1 MNHLRSLLAFL
12 RWLLSCAS
20 LVAVGAIVA
29 CVMTS
34 PPAANSASSSSTAT
48 TGTQVAHTDDT
59 TAHVTTTEATEEDE
73 TAPTPV
79 PATPRDTRLD
89 VDSADP
95 VAVASAFITELS
107 TRWPEEPSDSW
118 YKRWSQWATPA
129 LASVWEDR
137 GADAYRD
144 ELDRR
149 HGWSIGTVVG
159 TANGTCTQTSCV
171 VYPVVD
177 QALVVD
183 GGTPVADTYA
193 TWRLTLVH
201 GPVGWRV
208 DSLDDGSPR

>member
-48 TGTQVAHTDDT
+48 TGAQVARTDDT

-73 TAPTPV
+73 TAPTRV
-79 PATPRDTRLD
+79 PATPGDNRRD

-118 YKRWSQWATPA
+118 YKRWYQWATPA

-159 TANGTCTQTSCV
+159 TATGTCTQASCV
-171 VYPVVD
+171 VYTVVG

-183 GGTPVADTYA
+183 SGTPVADTYA
-193 TWRLTLVH
+193 TWRLTLLH
-201 GPVGWRV
+201 GPDGWRV